1 MVQQANW
8 TEFTGLVTATEIALG
23 RSLAQALSTKKVD
36 LPPLP
41 TWDDLGRSKKK
52 VPEGKSDFVQRFE
65 AVNLQD
71 RRSQQI
77 DVDDD
82 AG

>member
-41 TWDDLGRSKKK
+41 TWDDLGRRKKK
-52 VPEGKSDFVQRFE
+52 APEGKSDFVRRFE
-65 AVNLQD
+65 AVNRKD
-71 RRSQQI
+71 RDKQR
-77 DVDDD
+77 DTDTD
-82 AG
+82 GG

>member
-8 TEFTGLVTATEIALG
+8 TQWTGLVTATEIALS
-23 RSLAQALSTKKVD
+23 RSLTQVLSTKKVD

-41 TWDDLGRSKKK
+41 TWDDLGRSKQKT
-52 VPEGKSDFVQRFE
+52 EGKSDFVNRIE
-65 AVNLQD
+65 AANLKD
-71 RRSQQI
+71 RDRQK
-77 DVDDD
+77 DTDTD